1 MIRSPSEY
9 ILSII
14 KCLKENRKII
24 DFSICELITIHSDL
38 RQNGCSFMSLI
49 TDLISEYGL
58 VAMFLIIMLE
68 YACFPVSSEIVLPFS
83 GAVASINHTNFFVI
97 LPLSV
102 LAGLIG
108 TGFCYLVGWFGG
120 SALLLAITHKFPK
133 TKKGID
139 SAYDRFNRHGAAT
152 VCIGRVIPLIRTYIA
167 LIAGA
172 AKLNPV
178 TYFSASA
185 LGITIWNTLLIGLG
199 YILRENY
206 QRVGECYVRYKHN
219 LIPVL
224 IVFVLILVLTKIKRH
239 KV

>member
-1 MIRSPSEY
+1 M
-9 ILSII
+9 
-14 KCLKENRKII
+14 N
-24 DFSICELITIHSDL
+24 F
-38 RQNGCSFMSLI
+38 I
-49 TDLISEYGL
+49 TDFIYEYGL
-58 VAMFLIIMLE
+58 IAMFIIILLE

-108 TGFCYLVGWFGG
+108 TGLCYALGWFGG
-120 SALLLAITHKFPK
+120 GAIINAITRKFPK
-133 TKKGID
+133 SKKGID
-139 SAYDRFNRHGAAT
+139 SAYEKFNTHGAVT

-178 TYFSASA
+178 TYFTASA
-185 LGITIWNTLLIGLG
+185 LGITVWNTLLIGLG

-206 QRVGECYVRYKHN
+206 KNVAEYYSRYKHN
-219 LIPVL
+219 LIPVF
-224 IVFVLILVLTKIKRH
+224 IIFAGIIIANFIIK
-239 KV
+239 KMKKSKNAKLSA